1 VIIAQG
7 VEAGGHRGMF
17 LTDDLS
23 TQVGTFA
30 LLPQIVAAVSLPVI
44 AAGGIADAAGVAAA
58 MALGASGVQVGTA
71 YLCCNEATTSALHR
85 AALHSEAAH
94 HTALTHLFT
103 GRPARGIVNRVM
115 RELGPM
121 NPVAPAFPL
130 AGAAM
135 APLRA
140 HWEAKG
146 SGDFSP
152 LWSGQ
157 NASGCRDLPAAEIT
171 RSLIEGFSARA

>member
-1 VIIAQG
+1 V
-7 VEAGGHRGMF
+7 
-17 LTDDLS
+17 
-23 TQVGTFA
+23 
-30 LLPQIVAAVSLPVI
+30 
-44 AAGGIADAAGVAAA
+44 
-58 MALGASGVQVGTA
+58 
-71 YLCCNEATTSALHR
+71 
-85 AALHSEAAH
+85 
-94 HTALTHLFT
+94 FT

-121 NPVAPAFPL
+121 NPAAPAFPL
-130 AGAAM
+130 ATAAM

-157 NASGCRDLPAAEIT
+157 NPSGCREAPAAEIT
-171 RSLIEGFSARA
+171 RSLVEGFSARA